1 MTRTSALLGWGGI
14 ALIVLGATLALAL
27 MLGSP
32 DSLVRRKWAEYEG
45 WVDREVRFM
54 LLKTTGSQIARIQ
67 LAVFLVLVAAAYA
80 LDEFVLWMLVPVVAL
95 GPGVWLRQR
104 HDQRVHQIEVQIDTW
119 LLTLANALKATPSLG
134 EALAASAGLIR
145 APLADEIHIA
155 MKETRLGSPI
165 DQALLNMG
173 IRVGSRALSGTIAT
187 LLIARQTGGDLSR
200 ILEDSAASLREMA
213 RLEGVVRAKTAEG
226 KAQAWVLGAIPFLL
240 TGTIHLLDPNW
251 LVPLTESTT
260 GYMILGIALALWV
273 SAILIARKVLAVDV

>member
-1 MTRTSALLGWGGI
+1 M
-14 ALIVLGATLALAL
+14 VLGATLALAL
-27 MLGSP
+27 TLGSS

-45 WVDREVRFM
+45 WVDREVRFL

-67 LAVFLVLVAAAYA
+67 LAVFLVVVAAAYA
-80 LDEFVLWMLVPVVAL
+80 LDEFVLWMIVPVIAL
-95 GPGVWLRQR
+95 GPGAWLRQR
-104 HDQRVHQIEVQIDTW
+104 HDQRVHHIDQQIDTW

-134 EALAASAGLIR
+134 EALGASAGLIR
-145 APLADEIHIA
+145 PPLADEIHIA

-173 IRVGSRALSGTIAT
+173 VRVGSRALSGCIAT
-187 LLIARQTGGDLSR
+187 LLIARQTGGDLPR

-240 TGTIHLLDPNW
+240 TAVIHLLDPNW

-260 GYMILGIALALWV
+260 GYMILGVALVLWV